1 MGTRGLK
8 EVFTVVASGA
18 GVVFG
23 AGVSRTAGVG
33 VAANSRVGAW
43 PLLLSSQLSLDVL
56 DVKPDLPE
64 SPDSFWSVLLI
75 NVDGVFGEVTVMCV
89 VGTVTG
95 FSVLVC
101 VLQMKVPASF
111 PGLYVPERRIVE
123 HSLHLLN
130 REVKVNKT
138 EKHNIL
144 RLKVF
149 TLDRS
154 DHEKTF

>member
-64 SPDSFWSVLLI
+64 SPDVFWSVLLI
-75 NVDGVFGEVTVMCV
+75 NVDCVFGEVTVMCV

-95 FSVLVC
+95 FSVLV
-101 VLQMKVPASF
+101 
-111 PGLYVPERRIVE
+111 
-123 HSLHLLN
+123 
-130 REVKVNKT
+130 
-138 EKHNIL
+138 
-144 RLKVF
+144 
-149 TLDRS
+149 
-154 DHEKTF
+154 

>member
-1 MGTRGLK
+1 MGVRGLK
-8 EVFTVVASGA
+8 EVFTVVVSGA

-23 AGVSRTAGVG
+23 VGVSRTAGVG
-33 VAANSRVGAW
+33 VAANSRVGALS
-43 PLLLSSQLSLDVL
+43 LLLASQLSLDVL
-56 DVKPDLPE
+56 GVKPAFPV
-64 SPDSFWSVLLI
+64 SPDAFWSVLLI
-75 NVDGVFGEVTVMCV
+75 NVDGVFGEVTVKCV

-130 REVKVNKT
+130 REVIVNKT
-138 EKHNIL
+138 EKI
-144 RLKVF
+144 
-149 TLDRS
+149 
-154 DHEKTF
+154 

>member
-1 MGTRGLK
+1 MGVRGLK

-33 VAANSRVGAW
+33 VAAISRVGARS
-43 PLLLSSQLSLDVL
+43 LLLAGQLSLDVL
-56 DVKPDLPE
+56 GVKPDFPV
-64 SPDSFWSVLLI
+64 SPPDAFWSVLLI
-75 NVDGVFGEVTVMCV
+75 NVDGVFGEVTVMRV

-95 FSVLVC
+95 FSILVC

-130 REVKVNKT
+130 RKVIVNKT
-138 EKHNIL
+138 EKI
-144 RLKVF
+144 
-149 TLDRS
+149 
-154 DHEKTF
+154 